1 MSREIGGSPHALGG
15 QSSNRLKPA
24 AQLLPGAGLRTWIET
39 LRRMDVMSFIGGH
52 LLLSVLC
59 VQIAFALA
67 IAAAMHP
74 GGPEYPDSPAV
85 AIVLGFAAAGLVLI
99 AACTAVRG
107 CRTQGRQR
115 DHGRFL
121 SGLLETLAGTGD
133 EWLWAVDDKG
143 IITFSSRASSSLLGY
158 DPAELVGKH
167 ITMLVDDDDLDSA
180 RQNIADALDGHTPE
194 WAGIIVSLRHRDG
207 TPVWMEASG
216 KSRWLP
222 DGTRLGSEGI
232 SRMLPGQTIRT
243 ILKERLRDRID
254 TTVRNRMILT
264 AFQPIHDL
272 VTGRVTGVEALARFP
287 DHDNRSPDHWFNE
300 ATSVGL
306 GDELEFAALE
316 AALHD
321 AVRLP
326 GNLTVA
332 FNLSPETCLDLRLPG
347 YLKES
352 GLALERL
359 VLELTERLPVDDYA
373 PLLAALSPLRQGGL
387 RIAVDDA
394 GSGFSS
400 MRHILQLRPDVI
412 KLDRS
417 LIAGID
423 SNRGKHA
430 LGAAMVE
437 FANQIGAIII
447 AEGIETEA
455 ELAAARNLG
464 MTAGQ
469 GYFLGRP
476 TIDAATWKSSR
487 MIAGADSESPVIHG

>member
-1 MSREIGGSPHALGG
+1 
-15 QSSNRLKPA
+15 
-24 AQLLPGAGLRTWIET
+24 
-39 LRRMDVMSFIGGH
+39 MSFIGGH
-52 LLLSVLC
+52 LLLCVLC

-67 IAAAMHP
+67 IAAGMHP
-74 GGPEYPDSPAV
+74 GGPEYPDSPAA
-85 AIVLGFAAAGLVLI
+85 AIVLGSAAAGLILI

-121 SGLLETLAGTGD
+121 SGLLETVAGAGD
-133 EWLWAVDDKG
+133 EWLWAVDDNG
-143 IITFSSRASSSLLGY
+143 IFTFSSRASSSLLGY
-158 DPAELVGKH
+158 DPADLVGKH
-167 ITMLVDDDDLDSA
+167 ITMLVDDDDLASA
-180 RQNIADALDGHTPE
+180 RQNIAEALDGHTTE
-194 WAGIIVSLRHRDG
+194 WAGIILALRHRDG

-216 KSRWLP
+216 KSRRLP

-254 TTVRNRMILT
+254 TTVRNGMILT
-264 AFQPIHDL
+264 AFQPVCEL
-272 VTGRVTGVEALARFP
+272 ETGSITGVEALARFP
-287 DHDNRSPDHWFNE
+287 DHDDRSPDQWFNE

-316 AALHD
+316 AALDD

-326 GNLTVA
+326 RHLTVA
-332 FNLSPETCLDLRLPG
+332 LNLSPETCLDPRLPG

-352 GLALERL
+352 GLALDRM

-373 PLLAALSPLRQGGL
+373 PLLAALSPLREGGL

-400 MRHILQLRPDVI
+400 MRHILQLRPDII

-423 SNRGKHA
+423 NNRGKQA

-437 FANQIGAIII
+437 FANQIGATII
-447 AEGIETEA
+447 AEGIETDA
-455 ELAAARNLG
+455 ELTAVRNLG
-464 MTAGQ
+464 MTSGQ
-469 GYFLGRP
+469 GFFLGRP
-476 TIDAATWKSSR
+476 RINVDWDVTRI
-487 MIAGADSESPVIHG
+487 